1 MAKIC
6 NNCNT
11 EYDES
16 LNTCPHCNTEGSE
29 PAVDCTENKHE
40 VSVEFESIE
49 TNQEKTTT
57 EQKSTK
63 QKSISHW
70 LILGIVVGIALFAVL
85 FVVLRNHKN
94 AKESF
99 QIVGTLENGAGKM
112 VYIEELTPEG
122 PLFLD
127 SIKMDSKGNF
137 RFSYKMP
144 YESFYNVH
152 VAQNDYIVLLPQNG
166 ETIRIKG
173 DYNRFSL
180 TYTVEGSPQSTLL
193 WQLQEYT
200 NMGIARLT
208 DIVKM
213 DDENRAKYPN
223 ANDLKEARKVTDSI
237 FLDAFAEQQDYIM
250 DFIQHN
256 FGSLATMIALYKEFN
271 NHPIIDPAKSLDWY
285 IEVLEGL
292 ETERPENPHTI
303 HFHNSVE
310 YLKHKYPAGS
320 QVITLDIQQ
329 PSEDEVLNA
338 ISK

>member
-6 NNCNT
+6 NQCNT
-11 EYDES
+11 EYDEL
-16 LNTCPHCNTEGSE
+16 LNACPNCHAEWTDDQSE
-29 PAVDCTENKHE
+29 SNAEQQSQPI
-40 VSVEFESIE
+40 SPE
-49 TNQEKTTT
+49 TNPDDSNANTPNIPK
-57 EQKSTK
+57 KRP
-63 QKSISHW
+63 SHW
-70 LILGIVVGIALFAVL
+70 IILGIAVGLALLAVL
-85 FVVLRNHKN
+85 FIALRNHKTN
-94 AKESF
+94 KETF
-99 QIVGTLENGAGKM
+99 QIIGTLENGAGKM

-137 RFSYKMP
+137 TFRYKMP

-152 VAQNDYIVLLPQNG
+152 VSQNDYIVLLPQNG
-166 ETIRIKG
+166 ETIRLKG

-180 TYTVEGSPQSTLL
+180 TYSLEGSPQSTLL

-250 DFIQHN
+250 DFIQKN
-256 FGSLATMIALYKEFN
+256 YGSLATMIALYKEFN

-285 IEVLEGL
+285 EDVLEGL
-292 ETERPENPHTI
+292 ETERPNNPHTI

-320 QVITLDIQQ
+320 QVVTLDIQQ
-329 PSEDEVLNA
+329 PSDKDVLNA